1 MNEDLMEVARLAVR
15 LYAETHPRPPH
26 VNLTQAA
33 KMLNLSTPTVS
44 KMVRDGR
51 MKMNKLGL
59 IPIGEIDRALSADGL

>member
-1 MNEDLMEVARLAVR
+1 MSAEVIEIAQTAVR

-59 IPIGEIDRALSADGL
+59 IPISKIDAYR

>member
-1 MNEDLMEVARLAVR
+1 MNAEVIEIAQTAVR

-51 MKMNKLGL
+51 MRMNRLGL
-59 IPIGEIDRALSADGL
+59 IPISEVDAALTCA